1 MDDTAERRKVDE
13 SAHRVVEQPINAMTL
28 RRVPLFAI
36 LPHQELEQL
45 AAELIPVITEPG
57 TLLFR
62 EDDPG
67 DYCFVIVEGELEIV
81 KALASGDER
90 ILGVR
95 GPGELVGE
103 MSLIGEDTHRTASV
117 RARTAMHLLT
127 ISRVVFEALL
137 QRQPA
142 LAAHMVRT
150 LVRRLR
156 ESDRDTIRDL
166 QEHNRRLQIAYH
178 DLEVAQAQIIE
189 KETLERELQVAR
201 QIQESMLPQTLPVL
215 EGFDFGAR
223 MIPARAV
230 GGDFF
235 DLFALDATRVGIVI
249 GDVSGKGVPAAL
261 FMALTRSLVRAEA
274 VRASTPGE
282 ALQRVNRHLLDM
294 NAAQMFVTLLYA
306 VLDGSTGT
314 VDYARAGHE
323 LPLLLN
329 AAGTP
334 QHIVAGQGN
343 PLGLFETPR
352 LDEQTVALPPGSTL
366 LLYTDG
372 VSDALDPVGGF
383 FGLDGLYT
391 ALNSGLLDCA
401 QTIIDAVVNAVAHHQ
416 GRAPQFDDVTLVT
429 VCHTA

>member
-1 MDDTAERRKVDE
+1 MEDTAEWRKMDATVHPMEDQST
-13 SAHRVVEQPINAMTL
+13 SALTL
-28 RRVPLFAI
+28 QRVPLFAA
-36 LPHQELEQL
+36 LSQLELEQL
-45 AAELIPVITEPG
+45 ASELLPVMATPG
-57 TLLFR
+57 TMLFR
-62 EDDPG
+62 EGDPG
-67 DYCFVIVEGELEIV
+67 DYCYVVMEGELEIV
-81 KALASGDER
+81 KALDSGAER

-103 MSLIGEDTHRTASV
+103 MSLIGEDAQRTASV
-117 RARTAMHLLT
+117 RARTPVHLLT

-137 QRQPA
+137 QRQPV

-150 LVRRLR
+150 LVSRLR

-215 EGFDFGAR
+215 DGFDFGAR

-274 VRASTPGE
+274 VRAATPGE
-282 ALQRVNRHLLDM
+282 ALQRVNRHLLEM
-294 NAAQMFVTLLYA
+294 NAAQMFVTVLYA
-306 VLDGSTGT
+306 VLDGSTGMLE
-314 VDYARAGHE
+314 YARAGHE
-323 LPLLLN
+323 LPLLLD
-329 AAGTP
+329 ATGTP
-334 QHIVAGQGN
+334 QHIVPGQGN
-343 PLGLFETPR
+343 PLGLLDMPR
-352 LDEQTVALPPGSTL
+352 LDEQTVALPPGNSFV
-366 LLYTDG
+366 LYTDG
-372 VSDALDPVGGF
+372 ITDALDPAVGF

-391 ALNSGLLDCA
+391 VLTSRSLDCA
-401 QTIIDAVVNAVAHHQ
+401 QMIIDAVVNAVVQHQ
-416 GRAPQFDDVTLVT
+416 GSAPQFDDLTLVA

>member
-1 MDDTAERRKVDE
+1 MEDTAERKVDE
-13 SAHRVVEQPINAMTL
+13 CAHAMLERSASATIL
-28 RRVPLFAI
+28 KRVPIFAT
-36 LPHQELEQL
+36 LPQPELERL
-45 AAELIPVITEPG
+45 ATELLPVATGPG
-57 TLLFR
+57 SLLFR
-62 EDDPG
+62 EGEPG
-67 DYCFVIVEGELEIV
+67 DYCLVIVEGELEIV
-81 KALASGDER
+81 KALDSGDER

-117 RARTAMHLLT
+117 RARTPVHLLT

-150 LVRRLR
+150 LVNRLR
-156 ESDRDTIRDL
+156 ESDSDTIRDL

-178 DLEVAQAQIIE
+178 DLEVAQAQLIE

-215 EGFDFGAR
+215 ENFDFGAR

-274 VRASTPGE
+274 VRAATPGE
-282 ALQRVNRHLLDM
+282 ALQRVNHHLLEM
-294 NAAQMFVTLLYA
+294 NAAQMFVTVLYA
-306 VLDGSTGT
+306 VLDGSTGM
-314 VDYARAGHE
+314 VEYARAGHE
-323 LPLLLN
+323 LPLLLD
-329 AAGTP
+329 ATGTP
-334 QHIVAGQGN
+334 QHINPGEGN

-352 LDEQTVALPPGSTL
+352 LDEQTVALPAGYSFV
-366 LLYTDG
+366 LYTDG
-372 VSDALDPVGGF
+372 VSDALDPAGGF
-383 FGLDGLYT
+383 FGLDGLHT
-391 ALNSGLLDCA
+391 ALVSGSLDCA
-401 QTIIDAVVNAVAHHQ
+401 EVIIDAVINAVVHHQ
-416 GRAPQFDDVTLVT
+416 GSAPQFDDVTLVA